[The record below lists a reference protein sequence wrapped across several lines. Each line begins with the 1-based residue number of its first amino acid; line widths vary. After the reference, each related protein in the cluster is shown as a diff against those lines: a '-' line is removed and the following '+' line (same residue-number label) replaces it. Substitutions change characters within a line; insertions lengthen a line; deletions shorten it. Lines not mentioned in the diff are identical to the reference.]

1 MYRLRRNYL
10 SMIVLMPFVV
20 LLSLLWVGDQNN
32 AWCAS
37 IKTYVGMGVCRECHE
52 DEHESFMKNARKR
65 HSYESVKKME
75 KDLTAEEL
83 KACYE
88 CHTTGY
94 GKPGGFKSESETPHL
109 SIAGCEVCHGPGSL
123 HAKTEKKDDI
133 KSTLTPK
140 DCETC
145 HCPERIEA
153 FNYKPLIYGGAH

>member
-1 MYRLRRNYL
+1 MYSQNKAYL
-10 SMIVLMPFVV
+10 SMIVVILFLGV
-20 LLSLLWVGDQNN
+20 SAFLWSGNNTN
-32 AWCAS
+32 AWCTS
-37 IKTYVGMGVCRECHE
+37 LKIYVGMNACKECHE
-52 DEHESFMKNARKR
+52 KEYESFMKNARKR

-75 KDLTAEEL
+75 KDLTPEEL

-94 GKPGGFKSESETPHL
+94 GKPGGFQSESETPHL

-133 KSTLTPK
+133 KSKLTSE